1 MENPIL
7 KPTLLI
13 RIGLAAVF
21 IYAGIHTLFNY
32 QSWIGFVPGWI
43 QSILDPKI
51 FLYLHSGFELILG
64 IFLLIGFFLPITS
77 LLTFFDIFAILIFY
91 GVDDVTFRDFGL
103 MMASLALFLL
113 SREKSK
119 VDK

>member
-32 QSWIGFVPGWI
+32 QSWIGFAPGWI
-43 QSILDPKI
+43 QSVLDPKI
-51 FLYLHSGFELILG
+51 FLYFHAVFELILG
-64 IFLLIGFFLPITS
+64 AGMLAGIFLPIFS
-77 LLTFFDIFAILIFY
+77 LAAFFDILAILIFY
-91 GVDDVTFRDFGL
+91 GVDEITFRDFGL
-103 MMASLALFLL
+103 AMTALALFLMSL
-113 SREKSK
+113 KK
-119 VDK
+119 N